1 MCCAGALLM
10 GVAPRTPGGGKAEL
24 VKVGSYTANN
34 EADIV
39 FTAPY
44 DGVFYTVSY
53 KMSHRSYGIS
63 STGTLTTLSEDT
75 CLQNWN
81 SSYGDV
87 GNGTVYVHKAELKKG
102 QTVTLTGKIFK
113 RYLTVFTL
121 SCYVR

>member
-1 MCCAGALLM
+1 MSVALR
-10 GVAPRTPGGGKAEL
+10 GPGGGRKSEL
-24 VKVGSYTANN
+24 VKVGSYTAYNN
-34 EADIV
+34 ADIV

-63 STGTLTTLSEDT
+63 STGTLTELSADN

-81 SSYGDV
+81 SNYGDV

-102 QTVTLTGKIFK
+102 QTVTLTGEIFA
-113 RYLTVFTL
+113 RYLTVYTL
-121 SCYVR
+121 SCYVK